1 MKDKFNKIIFSM
13 FVLFLSFNVFS
24 EGTNNDKL
32 LDNKQKIIYLTFD
45 DGPSVN
51 TDKVLEILKKNNI
64 KATFFVIGQNQDKY
78 KKIVD
83 EGHTIALHTYTHDY
97 KKIYA
102 SESAFFEDLYK
113 IRDAVKAKT
122 GIDSKI
128 IRFAGGSSNHKASK
142 NLKMNIIKRL
152 TREGF
157 VYHDWNCDSTDA
169 SGNKVPVSKLIANA
183 TSCSS
188 KEINLLMH
196 DSLPKK
202 TTVEALQKIIDYY
215 RAKGYK
221 FEKITM
227 NSFKAQHF
235 KIK

>member
-1 MKDKFNKIIFSM
+1 MKEKINKIILGVMTF
-13 FVLFLSFNVFS
+13 FLSFNIFS

-51 TDKVLEILKKNNI
+51 TDKVLEILKKNDI

-142 NLKMNIIKRL
+142 ILKMNIIKRL

-183 TSCSS
+183 TSCNS

-227 NSFKAQHF
+227 SSFKAQHF

>member
-1 MKDKFNKIIFSM
+1 MKEKFNKIIFSM
-13 FVLFLSFNVFS
+13 FVLFFSFNVFS
-24 EGTNNDKL
+24 VEKTKSRML
-32 LDNKQKIIYLTFD
+32 ENKPKIIYLTFD

-51 TDKVLEILKKNNI
+51 TDKVLEILKKNDI

-142 NLKMNIIKRL
+142 ILKTNIIKRL

-169 SGNKVPVSKLIANA
+169 SGNRVPVAKLVANA
-183 TSCSS
+183 TACNAR
-188 KEINLLMH
+188 EINLLMH
-196 DSLPKK
+196 DSASKK

-215 RAKGYK
+215 RAKGYE

-227 NSFKAQHF
+227 SSFKAQHF

>member
-45 DGPSVN
+45 DGPSMN
-51 TDKVLEILKKNNI
+51 TDKVLEILKKNDI

-196 DSLPKK
+196 DSSPKK

-221 FEKITM
+221 FKKITM

>member
-1 MKDKFNKIIFSM
+1 
-13 FVLFLSFNVFS
+13 
-24 EGTNNDKL
+24 
-32 LDNKQKIIYLTFD
+32 
-45 DGPSVN
+45 
-51 TDKVLEILKKNNI
+51 
-64 KATFFVIGQNQDKY
+64 
-78 KKIVD
+78 
-83 EGHTIALHTYTHDY
+83 
-97 KKIYA
+97 
-102 SESAFFEDLYK
+102 
-113 IRDAVKAKT
+113 
-122 GIDSKI
+122 
-128 IRFAGGSSNHKASK
+128 
-142 NLKMNIIKRL
+142 MNIIKRL

-196 DSLPKK
+196 DSSPKK